1 MGLALI
7 LAVFL
12 VGLTGWKMY
21 RIAHDSNRKLRE
33 ALQRN
38 NLGGVE
44 AAFEK
49 GADVHAE
56 TDELELAL
64 INSYGPQVPKAL
76 DALIQHGLDINRLAR
91 GETLVQRAVEDHN
104 PTLAVAL
111 IEKGARLTPKDD
123 GAALLLQV
131 VQYNSNDN
139 TVAFALLDKGLNPNM
154 KHGQGTT
161 PLDAAAGNSN
171 WALCR
176 RLLEKGATPDKKSAS
191 NLLVQA
197 INGKRDQIAILAL
210 QHGANP
216 NSRPNHN
223 RPALAIAV
231 ENDNLE
237 LAKELLARGVSPN
250 VMDGNP
256 KRGGLPVIYDAVTFD
271 NPKMVR
277 LLLAHGAN
285 VRSASGL
292 TAIARTHSRPDI
304 EKMLLA
310 AGAKK

>member
-1 MGLALI
+1 MAL
-7 LAVFL
+7 V
-12 VGLTGWKMY
+12 
-21 RIAHDSNRKLRE
+21 
-33 ALQRN
+33 
-38 NLGGVE
+38 
-44 AAFEK
+44 
-49 GADVHAE
+49 
-56 TDELELAL
+56 
-64 INSYGPQVPKAL
+64 NSYGPQVSKAL
-76 DALIQHGLDINRLAR
+76 DALIQHGLDINRLAH
-91 GETLVQRAVEDHN
+91 GQTLVQRAVEAN
-104 PTLAVAL
+104 NATLAVAL
-111 IEKGARLTPKDD
+111 IEKGARLPPTDD

-131 VQYNSNDN
+131 IQYNPNDN
-139 TVAFALLDKGLNPNM
+139 KVAYALLDKGLNPNT

-161 PLDAAAGNSN
+161 PLDAAVGNSN

-191 NLLVQA
+191 NLLVRA
-197 INGKRDQIAILAL
+197 MNDKRDQMAILAL

-216 NSRPNHN
+216 NSHPNHN
-223 RPALAIAV
+223 KPALVIAV

-250 VMDGNP
+250 VIDGNR
-256 KRGGLPVIYDAVTFD
+256 KSGGLPVIYDAVTFD
-271 NPKMVR
+271 KPKMVR

-285 VRSASGL
+285 VRSAAGL